1 MVLVSSLIVFQLALV
16 FWKAGNRLFHAAAL
30 LQKYIIYKDMKK
42 TFSMEEAMDQATRV
56 LLATLAIP
64 DGADNPSDLTRHLD
78 IEEQHIANMRL
89 LSNLLRLPV
98 APTRAGILKEITR
111 LNLPDVAVESARTL
125 YR

>member
-1 MVLVSSLIVFQLALV
+1 MVSVPMLIVFQLALV

-78 IEEQHIANMRL
+78 IEEQHIANMR
-89 LSNLLRLPV
+89 
-98 APTRAGILKEITR
+98 
-111 LNLPDVAVESARTL
+111 
-125 YR
+125 

>member
-1 MVLVSSLIVFQLALV
+1 LALV

-64 DGADNPSDLTRHLD
+64 DGADNPSDLTRHF
-78 IEEQHIANMRL
+78 
-89 LSNLLRLPV
+89 
-98 APTRAGILKEITR
+98 G
-111 LNLPDVAVESARTL
+111 
-125 YR
+125 Y